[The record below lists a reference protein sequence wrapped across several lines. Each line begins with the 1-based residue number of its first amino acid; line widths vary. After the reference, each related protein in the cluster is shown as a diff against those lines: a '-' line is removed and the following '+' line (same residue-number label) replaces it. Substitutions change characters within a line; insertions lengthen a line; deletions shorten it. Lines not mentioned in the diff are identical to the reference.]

1 MKMTNGIRISMQY
14 FAEQTKITDLID
26 PEVMSDMIDA
36 KIESKITVSPF
47 AKIDRTLVG
56 VPGDTITVPQY
67 KYIGD
72 AVDVAEGVEAET
84 VKLETDSTQAKVKK
98 AMKAVEI
105 TDEALLSGYGNPVGQ
120 ATSQLAMSIASKV
133 DADSMDALM
142 KAQLIYDGSAS
153 AISYSGIVD
162 AVDKFNEELNTEKA
176 MFINPHQNSQLRKD
190 PNFISADKYDGNV
203 VMTGEIGKI
212 ANCRIVPSKK
222 VSLNEAI
229 PEQYVRVDSDAEG
242 AKEVVADSTASPTAS
257 QIKLGSVT
265 PWAEGYTP
273 KVGDYVVKNAAV
285 KAGTFYTCPI
295 IKLNADTE
303 TEDETSALTIYLK
316 RDTNVETE
324 RRSTKRCTD
333 ISADKHY
340 TVAISDQSKVVL
352 ARFKK

>member
-1 MKMTNGIRISMQY
+1 
-14 FAEQTKITDLID
+14 
-26 PEVMSDMIDA
+26 
-36 KIESKITVSPF
+36 
-47 AKIDRTLVG
+47 
-56 VPGDTITVPQY
+56 
-67 KYIGD
+67 
-72 AVDVAEGVEAET
+72 
-84 VKLETDSTQAKVKK
+84 
-98 AMKAVEI
+98 
-105 TDEALLSGYGNPVGQ
+105 
-120 ATSQLAMSIASKV
+120 
-133 DADSMDALM
+133 
-142 KAQLIYDGSAS
+142 
-153 AISYSGIVD
+153 
-162 AVDKFNEELNTEKA
+162 

-203 VMTGEIGKI
+203 IMTGEIGKI

-265 PWAEGYTP
+265 PCAEGYAP

-285 KAGTFYTCPI
+285 KAGTFYICPI

>member
-98 AMKAVEI
+98 AMKVVEI
-105 TDEALLSGYGNPVGQ
+105 TDEAVLSGYGNPVGQ

-153 AISYSGIVD
+153 VISYSGIVD
-162 AVDKFNEELNTEKA
+162 AVDKFNEELNTDC
-176 MFINPHQNSQLRKD
+176 LL
-190 PNFISADKYDGNV
+190 Y
-203 VMTGEIGKI
+203 T
-212 ANCRIVPSKK
+212 
-222 VSLNEAI
+222 
-229 PEQYVRVDSDAEG
+229 SDA
-242 AKEVVADSTASPTAS
+242 AD
-257 QIKLGSVT
+257 
-265 PWAEGYTP
+265 E
-273 KVGDYVVKNAAV
+273 
-285 KAGTFYTCPI
+285 
-295 IKLNADTE
+295 
-303 TEDETSALTIYLK
+303 
-316 RDTNVETE
+316 
-324 RRSTKRCTD
+324 
-333 ISADKHY
+333 
-340 TVAISDQSKVVL
+340 
-352 ARFKK
+352 

>member
-14 FAEQTKITDLID
+14 FAETTKISDLID
-26 PEVMSDMIDA
+26 PEVMSDMIDG
-36 KIESKITVSPF
+36 KIDSKIVVSPF
-47 AKIDRTLVG
+47 AKVDRTLVAR
-56 VPGDTITVPQY
+56 PGDTITVAQY

-84 VKLETDSTQAKVKK
+84 VKLEASAAQVKVKK
-98 AMKAVEI
+98 AMKAVDI
-105 TDEALLSGYGNPVGQ
+105 TDEAVLSGYGNPVGQ
-120 ATSQLAMSIASKV
+120 ATAQLAKSIASKL

-142 KAQLIYDGSAS
+142 RAQLVYDGSDS

-162 AVDKFNEELNTEKA
+162 AIDKFNEETNTEKA

-190 PNFISADKYDGNV
+190 PNFISADKYDGKV

-222 VSLNEAI
+222 VALNEAI
-229 PEQYVRVDSDAEG
+229 PEQYVRVDSDTEG
-242 AKEVVADSTASPTAS
+242 AKEVVADSTSSPTAS
-257 QIKLGSVT
+257 QVKLGSVT
-265 PWAEGYTP
+265 PCAEGYTP

-303 TEDETSALTIYLK
+303 TEDDIAALTIYLK

-324 RRSTKRCTD
+324 RESLKRTTVV
-333 ISADKHY
+333 SADKHY

>member
-1 MKMTNGIRISMQY
+1 
-14 FAEQTKITDLID
+14 
-26 PEVMSDMIDA
+26 
-36 KIESKITVSPF
+36 
-47 AKIDRTLVG
+47 
-56 VPGDTITVPQY
+56 
-67 KYIGD
+67 
-72 AVDVAEGVEAET
+72 
-84 VKLETDSTQAKVKK
+84 
-98 AMKAVEI
+98 MKAVEI
-105 TDEALLSGYGNPVGQ
+105 TDEAVLSGYGNPVGQ

-222 VSLNEAI
+222 VSLNEVI

-265 PWAEGYTP
+265 PCADGYTP

>member
-105 TDEALLSGYGNPVGQ
+105 TDEALLSGYGNPAGQ

-222 VSLNEAI
+222 VSLNENDI
-229 PEQYVRVDSDAEG
+229 PEEVKMCCCELAENIFKAEQEGGTQGVSSESVGGWSKSYESSDIRR
-242 AKEVVADSTASPTAS
+242 
-257 QIKLGSVT
+257 Q
-265 PWAEGYTP
+265 
-273 KVGDYVVKNAAV
+273 
-285 KAGTFYTCPI
+285 
-295 IKLNADTE
+295 NADR
-303 TEDETSALTIYLK
+303 A
-316 RDTNVETE
+316 VH
-324 RRSTKRCTD
+324 D
-333 ISADKHY
+333 IVYKWLSGTGLLY
-340 TVAISDQSKVVL
+340 RGV
-352 ARFKK
+352 R